1 MVVNPITLT
10 PKVTEVNGVKP
21 KGIENDPALADKV
34 SISSQAR
41 GIQQERVEAKELAKK
56 IMVAIPD
63 IRQEKISEV
72 IERLNS
78 HSLTKEEIIEG
89 VAERMARMIGI
100 GLS

>member
-10 PKVTEVNGVKP
+10 PKVTEVNGVKS
-21 KGIENDPALADKV
+21 KGIENDSALADKV

-56 IMVAIPD
+56 IMVASPD
-63 IRQEKISEV
+63 IRQEKISKV